1 MSLYYQIIQPWP
13 RSRLIKKEKRRN
25 QKQKQKNVCLLLF
38 QQSFSQE
45 SCLLNQQKK
54 VWDYM
59 KKEYG
64 GHERIYGMQSLNLI
78 WEFELQ
84 KIKESEIIKEYSDRL
99 LGIVNRVR
107 LLRTTFTYSRIIEKL
122 MVIVPKK
129 YEALITTL
137 ENTKDLLK
145 ITLAEL
151 LNSLQAQEQR
161 RLMR

>member
-1 MSLYYQIIQPWP
+1 
-13 RSRLIKKEKRRN
+13 
-25 QKQKQKNVCLLLF
+25 
-38 QQSFSQE
+38 
-45 SCLLNQQKK
+45 
-54 VWDYM
+54 M